1 VPACYTAAAMT
12 TAAPSPAEPAAI
24 EGRAWW
30 EIVFERLVANDV
42 RLIAHVPDAGLASL
56 IRACE
61 AEPSMTVVQLTREE
75 EGVGILAGGYL
86 GGLRGALLMQ
96 SSGLGNSVNAL
107 GGLPLAYQIPF
118 LLLITP
124 RGRLSEFNPSQVPA
138 GRAATKILDAL
149 DIETVTLERVGEVA
163 ELVDQALYSA
173 FSTYRPV
180 ALVASTLLT
189 GGKRA

>member
-1 VPACYTAAAMT
+1 MT
-12 TAAPSPAEPAAI
+12 TTVPSAHDLEVAGPL
-24 EGRAWW
+24 AWW
-30 EIVFERLVANDV
+30 QIVFDRLKANQI
-42 RLIAHVPDAGLASL
+42 RLIAHVPDAGLARL
-56 IRACE
+56 IATCE
-61 AEPSMTVVQLTREE
+61 ADPFFDVVPLTREE

-86 GGLRGALLMQ
+86 GGMRGALLMQ

-118 LLLITP
+118 LLLMTP

-138 GRAATKILDAL
+138 GRAATKVLDAL
-149 DIETVTLERVGEVA
+149 DVETVTLERVGEVG
-163 ELVDQALYSA
+163 ELVDQAIYTA

-180 ALVASTLLT
+180 ALIASTLLT